1 MIRPNELRL
10 GNKFRMIGGQM
21 VQTVFEIIDNTD
33 RNRIQFE
40 SAEHKEMYRVIVTCE
55 ENRNQYK
62 PFEMEP
68 IPLDES
74 WLLRF
79 GFTRCTDN
87 TSWHEFKSLAVSA
100 SGAISI
106 AHRNAWN
113 NASTKVQYVHQL
125 QNIYFALTGEELE
138 LKA

>member
-1 MIRPNELRL
+1 
-10 GNKFRMIGGQM
+10 M

-62 PFEMEP
+62 PWEMEP

-79 GFTRCTDN
+79 GFTKCESGFDN
-87 TSWHEFKSLAVSA
+87 IDLPYWVKNGVCLFYNESPPENTYLIGQGFSYENLYYAARNRWIDSVHELM
-100 SGAISI
+100 
-106 AHRNAWN
+106 
-113 NASTKVQYVHQL
+113 
-125 QNIYFALTGEELE
+125 NIYFAITGEELE
-138 LKA
+138 LKN